1 MLDTMKRSSQVFAAV
16 AFYWIV
22 SISLVFTNKLL
33 FSGKSFQVDA
43 PLFITWYGGWHTL
56 VISR

>member
-1 MLDTMKRSSQVFAAV
+1 MKRSSQVFAAV